1 MAALQQPKFVYMKGA
16 LRSWQEATLHVGC
29 EAVNRGLNVFEGLK
43 GYWQPNGTF
52 AVVML
57 EQHFERL
64 KRSARVLHIPF
75 TTSLREYAD
84 AIDLLAAAL
93 LERERDM
100 WFRTTLFV
108 TEGNWGEGTA
118 ADLVITAYHQDKSVP
133 APIDLG
139 ISTWQRSSDISL
151 PARVKTSSN
160 YQVARIARIEGRRQ
174 GYSDMIL
181 LNNTGRVAEATGSC
195 IMIVRDDTVITPPAT
210 EGCLESITLDLVEKL
225 AESLGIS
232 FIRRP
237 IDRTELLVADEVAL
251 CGTLAEVVCAK
262 SIDSLSL
269 TTDGPV
275 FRAIQDRYF
284 AAVKGTNA
292 HPAVKMFPLNST
304 VKARKGD
311 E

>member
-1 MAALQQPKFVYMKGA
+1 MRGA
-16 LRSWQEATLHVGC
+16 LRSWEEATLHVGC

-43 GYWQPNGTF
+43 GYWQPDGSF

-57 EQHFERL
+57 EQHFKRL
-64 KRSARVLHIPF
+64 QHSARVLHIPF
-75 TTSLREYAD
+75 NTSLSEYAA
-84 AIDLLAAAL
+84 AIDLLATAL

-118 ADLVITAYHQDKSVP
+118 ADLVITAYHQDKTVP

-181 LNNTGRVAEATGSC
+181 LNSTGRVAEATGSC
-195 IMIVRDDTVITPPAT
+195 IVIVRDGAVITPAAT

-225 AESLGIS
+225 AESLGIP

-237 IDRTELLVADEVAL
+237 IDRTELLVADEIAL

-269 TTDGPV
+269 AGDSPIL
-275 FRAIQDRYF
+275 RAIQDRYF
-284 AAVKGTNA
+284 AAVRGTHP
-292 HPAVKMFPLNST
+292 HPAVKMFPLDST
-304 VKARKGD
+304 VKKGNRD
-311 E
+311 NS